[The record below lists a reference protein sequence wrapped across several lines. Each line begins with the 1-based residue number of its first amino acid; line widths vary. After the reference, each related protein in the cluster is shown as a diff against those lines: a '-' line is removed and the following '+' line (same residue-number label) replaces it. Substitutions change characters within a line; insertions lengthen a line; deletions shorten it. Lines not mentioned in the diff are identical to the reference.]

1 MAIWEGL
8 LGMNRFLVKRTM
20 MFRLIVTCLLLFQV
34 FATPVFAEE
43 STDETLLSLHVDK
56 LLADLE
62 KDPNGKGL
70 FAGISIY
77 NLSTNDQLYAR
88 NEDTRFV
95 PASNMKLFTLA
106 AALDRLGPDYQF
118 KTEVYV
124 DGPISEDGFLEGN
137 LILKG
142 YGDPSLTSEDLDELA
157 DELMDKG
164 IRHIQGKILVDESY
178 FDEVRL
184 APGWMWDDEPY
195 DYSAQISALGVDRN
209 TVTFEIKPNNQI
221 GEAPSIH
228 FIPES
233 SYMTVRNAATI
244 VNGSSNKTQIN
255 RPRGK
260 NVITVTGTIGEN
272 AKTVEETLTM
282 EDPALYV
289 GNLFSHLLTTNGV
302 TWNEPLQIEKTTIDS
317 EDPFITHFSEPLSEL
332 IKYANK
338 QSNNFYLEMLCKTLG
353 AVEGRQGSFE
363 EGAKVIAE
371 YLEDADIEGYQQAD
385 GSGLSR
391 HDLISAA
398 DMIALLRYVESQD
411 YWDVFVESLPIAGV
425 DGTLANRMKNT
436 PAANNLKAK
445 TGSMSGVNAL
455 SGTVTADNGDNL
467 LFSVLTNGVYKSAS
481 ARKLQ
486 DDIGVLLA
494 KYPDLSELA
503 ADEPVEDEPDQLS
516 DLLDPIWEEVEE
528 KGMLAGITVRALNPD
543 GEDTV
548 LYERNGDKLLTP
560 ASNMKLFTMATA
572 LRELGN
578 DYRFKTEIYLSSPV
592 RRGVVD
598 GDVIVKGYGDPTVHT
613 DDRSTVMDGPKL
625 EELVKILKKKG
636 VEQING
642 NIIVDDSYFDDNRLP
657 LGWTWDN
664 ESYGY
669 SAQVSALS
677 LNRGS
682 LRLYYSPGKKAGDP
696 VELELV
702 PQTDYVQV
710 INEAQTVDRDDRNTL
725 TIERQRGKNVIVI
738 KGNLPRGADA
748 DYERLSVEEP
758 ALYTGTVLKEMMLE
772 KGIKLNDTS
781 AVILGQVPDNSDKIG
796 TVYSEKLSEIVEYGL
811 KNSDNHFA
819 EMLLKTLG
827 AVKEDEGSSEA
838 GVAVVQET
846 LKELEVNTDFDM
858 VDGSGLTRY
867 NIVSVNHITSLLSA
881 LSKQPRKFE
890 LFYDALPIAGK
901 DGTLENRMK
910 KTDAED
916 NVHAKTGSLAE
927 VSSLSGYV
935 TTKDG
940 HELCFSIIMNNYP
953 GKAKDMT
960 DLQDQ
965 IAIALAELELGE
977 LEK

>member
-1 MAIWEGL
+1 
-8 LGMNRFLVKRTM
+8 MNKYFAKHAM
-20 MFRLIVTCLLLFQV
+20 MLRIIVTCLLLFQV
-34 FATPVFAEE
+34 VAATPAFAEE
-43 STDETLLSLHVDK
+43 TTEETLLSLHVDK

-70 FAGISIY
+70 LAGIQIY
-77 NLSTNDQLYAR
+77 NLSSNEQLYAH
-88 NEDTRFV
+88 NEHTRFV
-95 PASNMKLFTLA
+95 PASNMKLFTIA
-106 AALDRLGPDYQF
+106 TALDRLGPDYRY
-118 KTEVYV
+118 KTEIYV
-124 DGPISEDGFLEGN
+124 DGPISEDGSLQGN

-142 YGDPSLTSEDLDELA
+142 YGDPSFTSEDLEELA
-157 DELMDKG
+157 EELMDRG
-164 IRHIQGKILVDESY
+164 IRHIQGSILVDESY
-178 FDEVRL
+178 FDEMRL

-195 DYSAQISALGVDRN
+195 DYSAQISALGLDRN
-209 TVTFEIKPNNQI
+209 IVTIEIKPDNRV
-221 GEAPSIH
+221 GEAPNIQL
-228 FIPES
+228 IPEN
-233 SYMTVRNAATI
+233 SYLSVSNSATTVSGT
-244 VNGSSNKTQIN
+244 SNNTQVN
-255 RPRGK
+255 RPRAK
-260 NVITVTGTIGEN
+260 NLITVKGTIGEN
-272 AKTVEETLTM
+272 AKTVKETITM

-289 GNLFSHLLTTNGV
+289 GNVFSHYLAENGI
-302 TWNEPLQIEKTTIDS
+302 TINDPLQIQKTTVDS
-317 EDPFITHFSEPLSEL
+317 DDPFLTHHSEPLREL
-332 IKYANK
+332 ITYANK
-338 QSNNFYLEMLCKTLG
+338 ESDNFYLEMLCKTLG

-371 YLEDADIEGYQQAD
+371 YLEDAGIEGYQQVD

-398 DMIALLRYVESQD
+398 DMVALLRYVESQE
-411 YWDVFVESLPIAGV
+411 YWDEFVDSLPIAGV

-455 SGTVTADNGDNL
+455 SGTVTAENGDTL
-467 LFSVLTNGVYKSAS
+467 LFSILTNGVYKSAS

-494 KYPDLSELA
+494 KYPNLSELNLE
-503 ADEPVEDEPDQLS
+503 EPAEEEPDPLS
-516 DLLDPIWEEVEE
+516 EVLDPIWEEIEE
-528 KGMLAGITVRALNPD
+528 KGMFAGIAVRAINPD

-578 DYRFKTEIYLSSPV
+578 DYRFKTEIYLSAPI

-598 GDVIVKGYGDPTVHT
+598 GDVIIKGYGDPTLHT
-613 DDRSTVMDGPKL
+613 DDRSSVMDGPEM
-625 EELVKILKKKG
+625 EELVKILEKKG

-682 LRLYYSPGKKAGDP
+682 LRLYYSPGNKAGDP

-702 PQTDYVQV
+702 PQTDYVQI

-725 TIERQRGKNVIVI
+725 SIERQRGKNVIIV
-738 KGNLPRGADA
+738 KGNLPRGTDK

-758 ALYTGTVLKEMMLE
+758 ALYTGTVLKETLLK
-772 KGIKLNDTS
+772 KGVKLAETS
-781 AVILGQVPDNSDKIG
+781 TVIQGQVPHDSDKIG
-796 TVYSEKLSEIVEYGL
+796 TVYSQKLSEIVEYGL
-811 KNSDNHFA
+811 KNSDNHFT

-827 AVKEDEGSSEA
+827 AVKGDEGSSEA
-838 GVAVVQET
+838 GVSVVQKT
-846 LKELEVNTDFDM
+846 MKDLDVNTDFDM

-867 NIVSVNHITSLLSA
+867 NIVSVNHVTSLLSA

-901 DGTLENRMK
+901 DGTLKDRMK
-910 KTDAED
+910 KTEAED

-940 HELCFSIIMNNYP
+940 QELCFSILMNNYP

-965 IAIALAELELGE
+965 IAIALAELELDE
-977 LEK
+977 LTE